1 MLRSLP
7 PFDFHNWKTDFLR
20 RFPLNLIINLDET
33 PLPFEFLTVYS
44 YDFKGAHTIAG
55 KSDRNGWNKRQTTII
70 LYIMA
75 DGSTPFKPVVIFRGK
90 RTVAKKKKY
99 DDRVDIHFNNTTYN
113 NEDLFHTW
121 LRNIYQPYVAQHAN
135 SNEESLIVM
144 DAAAFHKTETI
155 LNFIRNSEP
164 LITTALIPPGLT
176 SLVQPLD
183 TAVNGPF
190 KKLLQKE
197 ADVYLEE
204 LENEGGLPNSWAV
217 KDRRIMAII
226 IVARAWER
234 LKEDFDLIKQSFL
247 QCGIFI
253 HPDGHED
260 HLINIK
266 GVDNSTIDPNG
277 WRGWLAYN
285 SHAIVDED
293 FDYLTALISAI
304 KELKPSL
311 RTVTQK
317 QLQEECVRRG
327 LAKSGTKADL
337 LARLQLHESQ
347 QKFGNDEVQSDI
359 EEEFAD
365 VVLEL
370 GTPIPDSPMIM
381 AESLMY
387 ALPGDAQFSDP
398 KTPDQSED

>member
-1 MLRSLP
+1 
-7 PFDFHNWKTDFLR
+7 
-20 RFPLNLIINLDET
+20 
-33 PLPFEFLTVYS
+33 
-44 YDFKGAHTIAG
+44 
-55 KSDRNGWNKRQTTII
+55 
-70 LYIMA
+70 
-75 DGSTPFKPVVIFRGK
+75 
-90 RTVAKKKKY
+90 
-99 DDRVDIHFNNTTYN
+99 
-113 NEDLFHTW
+113 
-121 LRNIYQPYVAQHAN
+121 
-135 SNEESLIVM
+135 M
-144 DAAAFHKTETI
+144 DAAAFHKTEII

-164 LITTALIPPGLT
+164 PITTAFIPSGLT
-176 SLVQPLD
+176 NLVQPLD

-197 ADVYLEE
+197 ADVCLEE
-204 LENEGGLPNSWAV
+204 LENEGRLPNSWAV
-217 KDRRIMAII
+217 KDRRIMATI

-234 LKEDFDLIKQSFL
+234 LKEDLDLIKQSFL
-247 QCGIFI
+247 QCGISI

-277 WRGWLAYN
+277 WRDWSAHN
-285 SHAIVDED
+285 SHAIIDED

-317 QLQEECVRRG
+317 QLQEECVRRW
-327 LAKSGTKADL
+327 LAKSGTKANL
-337 LARLQLHESQ
+337 LARLQLHELQ
-347 QKFGNDEVQSDI
+347 QKFGNDKVQSDI

-370 GTPIPDSPMIM
+370 ETPIPDSPMTM

-387 ALPGDAQFSDP
+387 ALPEDAQFSDP
-398 KTPDQSED
+398 KTPDQSEN